1 MPDSTQNKTWFRF
14 FYDKCTKFLFN
25 MYNLCKENE
34 QKLLVDQSIDSTKS
48 ICPPS
53 SNVLS
58 KRARFKW
65 QIRYVLIVTSPFRV
79 PLVHVAW
86 NIWQARSSPAW
97 CLVFRN
103 CWWDSQTQKLLDI
116 GCSCLL
122 SVKKNKTKS
131 KLKKVK
137 KFFLVLSF
145 LFSLNCVQH
154 SNKLYQN
161 RKLFTCMVYA
171 FTLSNK

>member
-1 MPDSTQNKTWFRF
+1 MEIKLTFLTLTAAKKINRNWNNWSFSKSKEHNSVKTCPIVPKTWFRF

-25 MYNLCKENE
+25 MYNLCTENE

-122 SVKKNKTKS
+122 SVKKTKPNP
-131 KLKKVK
+131 K
-137 KFFLVLSF
+137 
-145 LFSLNCVQH
+145 
-154 SNKLYQN
+154 
-161 RKLFTCMVYA
+161 
-171 FTLSNK
+171 